1 MPKEEFRYYMNMK
14 KVVHRRAESLF
25 NKNAKLEKVY
35 SESFKRVSGMDDL
48 TPLVVQKPK
57 VKNGKKKTVKRKKK

>member
-1 MPKEEFRYYMNMK
+1 MAKDKFRYYMDRK
-14 KVVHRRAESLF
+14 KVVHRRAESWF
-25 NKNAKLEKVY
+25 NADREKIY
-35 SESFKRVSGMDDL
+35 SKSFKRVSGMDDL